1 MKSFVRKSTDLFK
14 KNYLNEEGSRL
25 WERVYVVKNIRLS
38 LKNKPIFSSRKEICI
53 KHRTSYTAFFP

>member
-38 LKNKPIFSSRKEICI
+38 LKNKPILSSRKEICI